1 MASLS
6 FRDRFFSP
14 PVARALTSPS
24 GILATGVGAAIGIV
38 ATAPLSL
45 PLVAVGG
52 AVVGGGVG
60 LATRLGLA
68 MPRKGDGPRIDPF
81 AVEEPWRAEILDAVR
96 ARARFGQ
103 AVGGFRSGPL
113 QASLQTIGDRLDAA
127 LDECWQVTQ
136 QGQRLSD
143 ARAEID
149 LRDIDRELARAAA
162 HEPVSSRGEQV
173 RAETVRALEAQRA
186 AAARMDDLIA
196 RTEAELRLINARLDE
211 SVTQAIELSVS
222 GTTSTGTLGES
233 VEAIV
238 GDLEALRLAMAS
250 LDDAGPGP
258 ASTGTAA
265 P

>member
-24 GILATGVGAAIGIV
+24 GILATGAGAAVGIV

-45 PLVAVGG
+45 PLAVGG
-52 AVVGGGVG
+52 AVLGGAIG
-60 LATRLGLA
+60 LGARLAAALPG
-68 MPRKGDGPRIDPF
+68 KGAGPRIDPF
-81 AVEEPWRAEILDAVR
+81 AVDEPWRGEILDAVR
-96 ARARFGQ
+96 ARARFSQ

-113 QASLQTIGDRLDAA
+113 QETLHTIGDRLDEA
-127 LDECWQVTQ
+127 LDQCWQVTQ

-149 LRDIDRELARAAA
+149 LRDVDRDLARATE
-162 HEPVSSRGEQV
+162 HEPVSTRGEQV

-186 AAARMDDLIA
+186 AAGRMDELIE
-196 RTEAELRLINARLDE
+196 RTEAELHLINARLDE

-222 GTTSTGTLGES
+222 DGTSSAAPLGAS

-250 LDDAGPGP
+250 LEGTDPGP
-258 ASTGTAA
+258 ASTGTPA